1 MMQKLTPSFYLYLE
15 KNNGGKILIL
25 YGKKM
30 PFKKQSYYMICQEK
44 NNKTSLERDS
54 ENCLGKLRANN
65 DHDNFVL
72 YDNGENFNN
81 KGVQFKNLRRE
92 HGAFIYRYEPCNV
105 GNIRKMV
112 ILFPSIQ
119 CTRRYD

>member
-1 MMQKLTPSFYLYLE
+1 MQKLTPSFYLYLE

>member
-1 MMQKLTPSFYLYLE
+1 LYLE